1 MHHRVC
7 PRGEDV
13 GKSIAV
19 QLKIIWNSSQWD
31 EKVPDME
38 GGANRRFSGHWLMSD
53 HSLCSLEDMK
63 ATKATLSLEM
73 FLAFFV
79 IVLNSWKKSMM
90 SKKSVPSLEHLFV
103 CFYDVQKKLLLL
115 VCSRKFSLMLEATHL
130 SRNSSL
136 SFSKLW
142 KQIIA

>member
-1 MHHRVC
+1 MVILANASSS
-7 PRGEDV
+7 P
-13 GKSIAV
+13 
-19 QLKIIWNSSQWD
+19 LTIWAGAHASQWD

-103 CFYDVQKKLLLL
+103 CFYDV
-115 VCSRKFSLMLEATHL
+115 
-130 SRNSSL
+130 
-136 SFSKLW
+136 
-142 KQIIA
+142 